1 MNLGLPQ
8 RAKSLRVKRNCN
20 RTQTRSAE
28 NHVLSSVHV
37 SQKLK
42 FWNFFLDN
50 THQADTITEHA
61 HKSLY
66 TKNSVPL
73 IPEGK
78 KPILLWW
85 TQDLFP
91 HDRSQ
96 SNHEIT
102 CKKGTCITSIDRGLK
117 NDPATRA
124 FIFYGTDLRADDLP
138 LPRRPWDEWALFHE
152 ESPKNNWMLTF
163 EDALV

>member
-1 MNLGLPQ
+1 M
-8 RAKSLRVKRNCN
+8 
-20 RTQTRSAE
+20 E
-28 NHVLSSVHV
+28 I
-37 SQKLK
+37 
-42 FWNFFLDN
+42 FLDN
-50 THQADTITEHA
+50 THQAETITEHA

-102 CKKGTCITSIDRGLK
+102 CEKGTCITSIDRSLK